1 MTPQAAARSPLR
13 HIGFRMLLLGIV
25 GLFAGYTLLLP
36 VVPLWVVAQGGSEF
50 VAGAVTGVFM
60 AATVLT
66 QLTVPAQARRWG
78 YRAVSIMGALFLG
91 LPSPLLLLATSWP
104 GILAI
109 SLVRGIGFGL
119 VTVCGSALIAE
130 LLPSSALGR
139 GSAWYGVAV
148 GCPQLVGLAAGALLA
163 KSWGFGPVFAIAGA
177 LPMAAVVA
185 LARLPMVRPAGN
197 AAGTRLDTARSNW
210 RPWLVMISGSTGFG
224 SLVTF
229 LPIVFGDTP
238 APASAALFT
247 ATGAI
252 LLSRWAA
259 GSLGDRLAGA
269 GRLLPLGVVL
279 CVLGMAGLTVATAMH
294 SVALAVVV
302 TAVFGL
308 GFGTVQNDALVVMF
322 ARSPAGPASVAW
334 NMAFDGGTG
343 LGAVL
348 VGAIVAGTGYAAA
361 FGALAAISLVLL
373 PLAVRGRT
381 GSGTKLSEDAG

>member
-1 MTPQAAARSPLR
+1 
-13 HIGFRMLLLGIV
+13 
-25 GLFAGYTLLLP
+25 
-36 VVPLWVVAQGGSEF
+36 
-50 VAGAVTGVFM
+50 
-60 AATVLT
+60 
-66 QLTVPAQARRWG
+66 
-78 YRAVSIMGALFLG
+78 
-91 LPSPLLLLATSWP
+91 
-104 GILAI
+104 
-109 SLVRGIGFGL
+109 
-119 VTVCGSALIAE
+119 
-130 LLPSSALGR
+130 
-139 GSAWYGVAV
+139 
-148 GCPQLVGLAAGALLA
+148 
-163 KSWGFGPVFAIAGA
+163 
-177 LPMAAVVA
+177 
-185 LARLPMVRPAGN
+185 
-197 AAGTRLDTARSNW
+197 
-210 RPWLVMISGSTGFG
+210 WLVMISGSTGFG

-322 ARSPAGPASVAW
+322 ARTTAGPASVAW

-343 LGAVL
+343 IGAVL
-348 VGAIVAGTGYAAA
+348 VGAMVAGTGYATA
-361 FGALAAISLVLL
+361 FATLAGMVAVLF
-373 PLAVRGRT
+373 PLALQSRVMPGVRPDRV
-381 GSGTKLSEDAG
+381 AQ